1 LLRFPRVA
9 SVEPERSRIAAI
21 ISLTVVLPLLPAT
34 PTMGI
39 ENCARQAAADPDRAA
54 WVSGTTICGN
64 GRSTRVSTTA
74 PAAPAVSAAATKS
87 LALNLGPRSATNNSP
102 ALSVRVSVDTPV

>member
-1 LLRFPRVA
+1 MDAV
-9 SVEPERSRIAAI
+9 

-34 PTMGI
+34 PTIGML
-39 ENCARQAAADPDRAA
+39 NCARQAAAAR
-54 WVSGTTICGN
+54 VSACCVSRTRICGSA
-64 GRSTRVSTTA
+64 RSTRVSTTA

-87 LALNLGPRSATNNSP
+87 LALKRGPRSATNNSP